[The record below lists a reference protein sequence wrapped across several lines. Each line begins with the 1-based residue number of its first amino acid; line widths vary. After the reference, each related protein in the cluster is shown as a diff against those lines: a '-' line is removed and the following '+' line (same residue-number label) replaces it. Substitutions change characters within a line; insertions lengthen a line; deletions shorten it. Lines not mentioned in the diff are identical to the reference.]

1 MQATRRETG
10 GITAGSGAEVAP
22 TIGIDREVT
31 PEEPVAVEV
40 DEPTA
45 GGAESRTAAPVRGRL

>member
-10 GITAGSGAEVAP
+10 GVAAGPGAEVTP

-31 PEEPVAVEV
+31 PEQPVAVEV

-45 GGAESRTAAPVRGRL
+45 GGAESRTAAPVRRRL